1 MNKQIIIPE
10 QTLNLKFS
18 LVMTTLGR
26 DKDIINFLESLLK
39 QSYTNYELIIVDQND
54 DDRVVK
60 IFDQY
65 KEKINIYYYH
75 CVKKGISVGRNTGLK
90 YVTGNIIGFPDDDCE
105 YDYDTLMK
113 IAYFFNS
120 NSDYS
125 FYSCNSKDK
134 TNNNSIFRALKK
146 DCNINLFNFL
156 NTVISITIFYKKD
169 KLANFT
175 MDEKLGIGTNFGSGE
190 ESDLLLYLLK
200 NKLKGRYFANNF
212 IFHPARKEISPHLIF
227 NFSLGHGA
235 MFRKAISVY
244 RLYILFFIFIYR
256 LTPYMLKSIFMPDN
270 KIARAVVKGRIKGF
284 LEYK

>member
-1 MNKQIIIPE
+1 MIIAEQI
-10 QTLNLKFS
+10 LNMKFS

-26 DKDIINFLESLLK
+26 DKDIINFIESLLK

-75 CVKKGISVGRNTGLK
+75 CDKRGISVGRNMGLK
-90 YVTGNIIGFPDDDCE
+90 YVTGDIIAFPDDDCE
-105 YDYDTLMK
+105 YDIDTLL
-113 IAYFFNS
+113 IITAFFSSHPN
-120 NSDYS
+120 YS

-134 TNNNSIFRALKK
+134 ITGNSIFRGLKK

-156 NTVISITIFYKKD
+156 NTVISITIFYKKNTISD
-169 KLANFT
+169 FKF
-175 MDEKLGIGTNFGSGE
+175 DEKLGIGTNFGSGE

-200 NKLKGRYFANNF
+200 NKLKGRYFANNY
-212 IFHPARKEISPHLIF
+212 IFHPARKEISQNLFF
-227 NFSLGHGA
+227 NYGLGYGA

-244 RLYILFFIFIYR
+244 QLYILFFIFIYR
-256 LTPYMLKSIFMPDN
+256 LTPHMLKLIIMPGN